1 MEAMPDPHDLQGG
14 PAPYALPRTVE
25 PGDSGELRYDIA
37 IIGSGMGGSTLAHSL
52 RSAGARVLVVERG
65 DFLPREFENWSP
77 QAVFGDHRYRN
88 AESWFDT
95 GDKPFSPGVHY
106 YVGGNTKVY
115 GAMLPRFR
123 AEDFGP
129 IEHPDGVS
137 KPWPVSY
144 AELEPYY
151 ARAEHLYRV
160 HGGPGDP
167 TEPWRS
173 AGYPYPPLRHDP
185 PIAELAES
193 LGKQGLSPFVMPA
206 AVDYQPGGRCVLC
219 RTCDGFPCMLD
230 AKGDADIFALRP
242 ALAGGTVS
250 LLTRTLVRRLS
261 ASADGRT
268 VTAAHGRR
276 DGREVRIVADRFI
289 LACGAAN
296 TAALLLR
303 SAADGHPRGLAN
315 SSDQVGRNYMVHNS
329 TFFVAIDPRRR
340 NGTRFQKTLGL
351 NDWYLPGP
359 GTPFPLGNVQ
369 MLGKLQ
375 APMIAEARRGVPQ
388 GVLRYMTDHSVDL
401 YLTTEDLPDPAN
413 RITLRGGRIV
423 VAWTPNNLASHAEL
437 VSRTTKA
444 VRGAGFPLIF
454 TERMGIATNSHM
466 CGTAVMGE
474 DPATSVVDPAGK
486 AHDLANLWVADS
498 ATFPSSAAVNPALT
512 IAAQAMRIADKGGI
526 A

>member
-1 MEAMPDPHDLQGG
+1 MPNHRDLLGG
-14 PAPYALPRTVE
+14 PAPSVLPRSVE
-25 PGDSGELRYDIA
+25 LDDSGELRCDIA

-52 RSAGARVLVVERG
+52 RSSGARVLVVERG

-77 QAVFGDHRYRN
+77 QAVFGDSRYKN
-88 AESWFDT
+88 AESWQEPDGT
-95 GDKPFSPGVHY
+95 PFSPGVHY

-123 AEDFGP
+123 AEDFDT
-129 IEHPDGVS
+129 IEHPGGVS
-137 KPWPVSY
+137 KAWPVSY
-144 AELEPYY
+144 ADLEPFY
-151 ARAEHLYRV
+151 AQAERLYRV
-160 HGGPGDP
+160 HGAAGDP
-167 TEPWRS
+167 TDPWRS
-173 AGYPYPPLRHDP
+173 NDYPYPALRHDP
-185 PIAELAES
+185 QIAELAER

-219 RTCDGFPCMLD
+219 RTCDGFPCMVD

-242 ALAGGTVS
+242 ALQDGTIS
-250 LLTRTLVRRLS
+250 LLTRTVIERLATS
-261 ASADGRT
+261 PDGRV

-276 DGREVRIVADRFI
+276 DGREVRIIADRFI
-289 LACGAAN
+289 VACGAAN

-303 SAADGHPRGLAN
+303 SVDDRHPRGLAN

-340 NGTRFQKTLGL
+340 NGTRFQKTLAV

-359 GTPFPLGNVQ
+359 GRPFPLGNVQ

-375 APMIAEARRGVPQ
+375 APMVAGARRGVPE

-401 YLTTEDLPDPAN
+401 YLTSEDLPDPAN
-413 RITLRGGRIV
+413 RITLRGGRIT
-423 VAWTPNNLASHAEL
+423 VAWTPNNLDSHAEL
-437 VSRTTKA
+437 VRRTTKA
-444 VRGAGFPLIF
+444 VRRAGYPLVF

-466 CGTAVMGE
+466 CGTAVMGD
-474 DPATSVVDPAGK
+474 DPATSVVDPTGK

-512 IAAQAMRIADKGGI
+512 IAAQAIRIAQKGGVV
-526 A
+526 